1 MTDYSAISG
10 HIING
15 DNQIEAMT
23 MAEYL
28 TEFWSDQTTSPR
40 GVQPRLHV
48 VEASKWDEEM
58 EGDVPVYEVWTW
70 GLVGNNPAYTGR
82 SCDSM
87 DEAED
92 YIMACWAIDYAAE
105 SSDCPEFIQDDAE
118 LISTRHR
125 ARVA

>member
-1 MTDYSAISG
+1 MTDYNAITG

-48 VEASKWDEEM
+48 VEASKWDDEM
-58 EGDVPVYEVWTW
+58 QGDVPVYQVWTW
-70 GLVGNNPAYTGR
+70 GLAGNNPAYTGKKF
-82 SCDSM
+82 DTM
-87 DEAED
+87 EETDN
-92 YIMACWAIDYAAE
+92 YIMFCWALDYATL
-105 SSDCPEFIQDDAE
+105 SSNCPEFIQDDAE